1 MSKIGFICLLLA
13 VCIGIEPVSAQTSDQ
28 VLSQLKASI
37 MAADAVGLVEQT
49 MNSVEIA
56 QFGEGRYYSK
66 GQATLLLRGFFKEYP
81 PQSFNV
87 VGSKRNTGAWFI
99 EGVYT
104 TKNRRQ
110 KLRIY
115 IRLRVSE
122 GTWKVR
128 EFLIEESDE

>member
-1 MSKIGFICLLLA
+1 MFRLGLICFLIA
-13 VCIGIEPVSAQTSDQ
+13 FWMGVDTSSAQSSYQ

-37 MAADAVGLVEQT
+37 MGADAVGLAEQT

-56 QFGEGRYYSK
+56 QFGEGRYYSR
-66 GQATLLLRGFFKEYP
+66 GQATLLLKGFFKEYP
-81 PQSFNV
+81 PLDFKV
-87 VGSKRNTGAWFI
+87 LGSTRTPGAWFI

-104 TKNRRQ
+104 TKATRE

-122 GTWKVR
+122 GTWKVL

>member
-1 MSKIGFICLLLA
+1 MSKKGLICFLLL
-13 VCIGIEPVSAQTSDQ
+13 IGASVYSGAAQTSDQ
-28 VLSQLKASI
+28 VLNQLKSAI
-37 MAADAVGLVEQT
+37 MSADAAGLAQQT

-56 QFGEGRYYSK
+56 QFGEGRYYSR
-66 GQATLLLRGFFKEYP
+66 GQATLLLKGFFKEYP
-81 PQSFNV
+81 PQNFNV
-87 VGSKRNTGAWFI
+87 VGSTQTPGAWFI

-104 TKNRRQ
+104 TKNSGPT
-110 KLRIY
+110 LRIY